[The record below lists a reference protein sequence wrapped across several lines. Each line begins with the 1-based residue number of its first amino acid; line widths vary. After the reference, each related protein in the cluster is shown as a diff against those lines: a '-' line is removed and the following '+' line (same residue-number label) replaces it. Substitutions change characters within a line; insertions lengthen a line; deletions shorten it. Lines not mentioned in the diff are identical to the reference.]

1 MVKDIIISVL
11 FFTGIL
17 VSFMLGYGMDANFE
31 NNKIVGILLAS
42 GALFGGVFVVLYK
55 ENIK

>member
-1 MVKDIIISVL
+1 MVKDLIISLL
-11 FFTGIL
+11 FFSGVL

-42 GALFGGVFVVLYK
+42 GALFGGVFVVIYK
-55 ENIK
+55 EFTK

>member
-1 MVKDIIISVL
+1 MVKDLIISLL
-11 FFTGIL
+11 FFSGVL

-42 GALFGGVFVVLYK
+42 GILFGSVFVVLYK